1 MSYVPKILI
10 VDDDPRMCD
19 SLKVLLGNEGYE
31 IQTRRNG
38 QEALEALVKNDFDL
52 VLLDLVLPDIN
63 GTEIMDHIN
72 SQTAETL
79 VIVITGHASSDSAV
93 HFLKK
98 GAFDYLRKPFEYE
111 ELSKTVRNA
120 LDQKAL
126 KSERKRAEE
135 ELRKAHDELELRVKR
150 RTAELAKTTEQLKL
164 QLIGRKQ
171 MKKDLI
177 KAKEAAEAGNRAKS
191 EFLASMS
198 HELRTPMNPIIGM
211 TKLVLRTD
219 LTPKQRDCLSV
230 VESSADQLLALI
242 NDILDFSKIEARRL
256 DIESYDFNIGT
267 MINDVEKIMKL
278 EAHEKGIE
286 LSCLIDKNVPSLVR
300 GDPVRVKEILTNLVE
315 NAVKFTEKGIVIV
328 RLSLDG
334 ETNTHAT
341 VRFAVTD
348 TGIGIPNDRL
358 DSVFESF
365 TQLDSGTARKYGG
378 TGLGLA
384 ISKKLTEMMG
394 GRIGVE
400 SKEGKGSTFW
410 FTLVLEKRTERKA
423 FHYSTI
429 SDLNPGVRVL

>member
-1 MSYVPKILI
+1 MTRDFEVQFIRKDGTLFWGSVTSL
-10 VDDDPRMCD
+10 PRTTAT
-19 SLKVLLGNEGYE
+19 GA
-31 IQTRRNG
+31 IQY
-38 QEALEALVKNDFDL
+38 
-52 VLLDLVLPDIN
+52 IN
-63 GTEIMDHIN
+63 AIYNITE
-72 SQTAETL
+72 
-79 VIVITGHASSDSAV
+79 
-93 HFLKK
+93 
-98 GAFDYLRKPFEYE
+98 
-111 ELSKTVRNA
+111 
-120 LDQKAL
+120 
-126 KSERKRAEE
+126 
-135 ELRKAHDELELRVKR
+135 
-150 RTAELAKTTEQLKL
+150 
-164 QLIGRKQ
+164 RKQ
-171 MKKDLI
+171 MEKDLI

-191 EFLASMS
+191 EFLANMS

-242 NDILDFSKIEARRL
+242 NDILDFSKIEARKL

-267 MINDVEKIMKL
+267 MINDVEKTMKL

-315 NAVKFTEKGIVIV
+315 NSIKFTEKGGITV
-328 RLSLDG
+328 RVLLDS

-365 TQLDSGTARKYGG
+365 TQLDSGTACKHGG

-384 ISKKLTEMMG
+384 ISKKLVEMMG
-394 GRIGVE
+394 GKIGVE
-400 SKEGKGSTFW
+400 SEEGKGSTFW
-410 FTLVLEKRTERKA
+410 FQLIMEKQTGHKPK
-423 FHYSTI
+423 SSI
-429 SDLNPGVRVL
+429 SAIRLSLTCCFY